1 MYDLTGKIALVTGAG
16 GERGIG
22 RAIAVR
28 LAQEGADV
36 VVNDVTEKPYS
47 GGGSD
52 WRGVLSV
59 VDEIESLGRQAMHAI
74 ADVSNAADV
83 QSMVDKTLDRFGR
96 VDILVNNASS
106 TPGKDRVPVV
116 DLEEAEWDLVQ
127 RVNAKGTFLCCRAVA
142 RTMIDRADGGKIIV
156 ISSLT
161 GKVGRA
167 RFAAYGAS
175 KMALIGFTRCLAME
189 LAPDRINVN
198 AICPGMVETERT
210 AMIADAMK
218 PEGVSV
224 EQYLEEMQTVR
235 EPNIPLGRVAQGAD
249 VARTAAFLASAES
262 DYMTGQ
268 TFNVSGGTLMD

>member
-1 MYDLTGKIALVTGAG
+1 MYDLTGKVALVTGAG

-28 LAQEGADV
+28 LAREGADV
-36 VVNDVTEKPYS
+36 VVNDVTDTPYA

-52 WRGVLSV
+52 WGGVLSV
-59 VDEIESLGRQAMHAI
+59 VEEIESLGRQAMPAV

-83 QSMVDKTLDRFGR
+83 QGMVDKALDRFGR

-116 DLEEAEWDLVQ
+116 DLDEAEWDLVQ
-127 RVNAKGTFLCCRAVA
+127 RVNVKGTFLCCKAAA
-142 RTMIDRADGGKIIV
+142 RPMIDRAEGGKIIV

-210 AMIADAMK
+210 AIIADAMK

-224 EQYLEEMQTVR
+224 EQYLEEMQTIR
-235 EPNIPLGRVAQGAD
+235 EPNIPLGRVAQAAD